1 VNYGG
6 QNKMTLQNEIAHAML
21 KVGAVELNPTDLFT
35 WASGIKSPIYCDTR
49 LTISD
54 PIIRKQLANGLAQ
67 NIKEFFPGTE
77 VVAGT
82 ATAGIPHAA
91 WVSDILDLPM
101 VYVRSKAKE
110 HGRGN
115 QIEGKYAPGQKVV
128 VVEDIVSTGGSSITA
143 VEALRA
149 AGCEVL
155 GVVCV
160 YTYNL
165 PKAEEAFDAAG
176 IKYVSLTNFDYLVE
190 AANESGAISQ
200 EQIPFLKEWHAD
212 LKAGKLQK

>member
-1 VNYGG
+1 
-6 QNKMTLQNEIAHAML
+6 MTLQNEIAHAML

-54 PIIRKQLANGLAQ
+54 PVVRKQLANGLAQ
-67 NIKEFFPGTE
+67 NIQEFFPGTE

-91 WVSDILDLPM
+91 WVSDILELPM

-165 PKAEEAFDAAG
+165 PKAEQAFEAAG
-176 IKYVSLTNFDYLVE
+176 VKYVSLTNFDYLVE
-190 AANESGAISQ
+190 AASESGAISQ

-212 LKAGKLQK
+212 LKAGKL

>member
-1 VNYGG
+1 
-6 QNKMTLQNEIAHAML
+6 MTLQNEIAHAML
-21 KVGAVELNPTDLFT
+21 KVGAVELNPTELFT
-35 WASGIKSPIYCDTR
+35 WASGIQSPIYCDTR

-54 PIIRKQLANGLAQ
+54 PVIRKQLANGLASL
-67 NIKEFFPGTE
+67 IKENFSATE
-77 VVAGT
+77 IVAGT

-115 QIEGKYAPGQKVV
+115 QIEGKYAAGQKVV

-165 PKAEEAFDAAG
+165 PRAEQAFDQAG
-176 IKYVSLTNFDYLVE
+176 IQYVSLTNFDYLIE
-190 AANESGAISQ
+190 AANESGAIQ
-200 EQIPFLKEWHAD
+200 EEDIPFLKEWHGK
-212 LKAGKLQK
+212 LKAGAL

>member
-1 VNYGG
+1 MGG
-6 QNKMTLQNEIAHAML
+6 ITMTLQNEIAHAML
-21 KVGAVELNPTDLFT
+21 KVEAVELNPTELFT
-35 WASGIKSPIYCDTR
+35 WASGIQSPIYCDTR

-54 PIIRKQLANGLAQ
+54 PVIRKQLANGLASL
-67 NIKEFFPGTE
+67 IKENFGATE
-77 VVAGT
+77 IVAGT

-115 QIEGKYAPGQKVV
+115 QIEGKYAAGQKVV

-165 PKAEEAFDAAG
+165 PRAEQAFDQAG
-176 IKYVSLTNFDYLVE
+176 IQYVSLTNFDYLIE
-190 AANESGAISQ
+190 AANESGAIQ
-200 EQIPFLKEWHAD
+200 EEDIPFLKEWHGK
-212 LKAGKLQK
+212 LKAGAL

>member
-1 VNYGG
+1 
-6 QNKMTLQNEIAHAML
+6 MTLQNEIAHAML
-21 KVGAVELNPTDLFT
+21 KVGAVELNPIELFT

-54 PIIRKQLANGLAQ
+54 PIIRKQLANGLAAV
-67 NIKEFFPGTE
+67 IKENFGATE
-77 VVAGT
+77 IVAGT

-91 WVSDILDLPM
+91 WVSDILELPM

-115 QIEGKYAPGQKVV
+115 QIEGKYAAGQKVV

-165 PKAEEAFDAAG
+165 PRAEQAFEEAG
-176 IKYVSLTNFDYLVE
+176 IQYVSLTNFDYLIE
-190 AANESGAISQ
+190 AANESGAIK
-200 EQIPFLKEWHAD
+200 EDDIPFLKEWHAK
-212 LKAGKLQK
+212 LKAGEL

>member
-1 VNYGG
+1 
-6 QNKMTLQNEIAHAML
+6 MSLQKEIAHAML
-21 KVGAVELNPTDLFT
+21 QVGAVELNPTDLFT

-54 PIIRKQLANGLAQ
+54 PTIRKQLANGLASLIQ
-67 NIKEFFPGTE
+67 ENFAACD

-91 WVSDILDLPM
+91 WVSDILELPM

-115 QIEGKYAPGQKVV
+115 QIEGKYAAGQKVV

-165 PKAEEAFDAAG
+165 PKAEDAFEAAG
-176 IKYVSLTNFDYLVE
+176 VKYISLTNFDYLIE
-190 AANESGAISQ
+190 AANESGAIQ
-200 EQIPFLKEWHAD
+200 ENQIPFLKNWHKE
-212 LKAGKLQK
+212 LKEGKLK

>member
-1 VNYGG
+1 M
-6 QNKMTLQNEIAHAML
+6 MTLQNEIAHAML
-21 KVGAVELNPTDLFT
+21 KVGAVELNPTELFT

-54 PIIRKQLANGLAQ
+54 PVIRKQLANGLAAV
-67 NIKEFFPGTE
+67 IKENFGATE
-77 VVAGT
+77 IVAGT

-91 WVSDILDLPM
+91 WVSDILELPM

-115 QIEGKYAPGQKVV
+115 QIEGKYAAGQKVV

-165 PKAEEAFDAAG
+165 PRAEQAFDEAG
-176 IKYVSLTNFDYLVE
+176 IQYVSLTNFDYLIE
-190 AANESGAISQ
+190 AANESGAIK
-200 EQIPFLKEWHAD
+200 EEDIPFLKEWHGK
-212 LKAGKLQK
+212 LKAGEL

>member
-1 VNYGG
+1 
-6 QNKMTLQNEIAHAML
+6 MTLQKEIAAGML
-21 KVGAVELNPTDLFT
+21 QVGAVELNPTDLFT
-35 WASGIKSPIYCDTR
+35 WASGIQSPIYCDTR

-54 PIIRKQLANGLAQ
+54 PAIRKQIANGLAA
-67 NIKEFFPGTE
+67 NIKEFFPEVE

-91 WVSDILDLPM
+91 WVSDILQLPM

-110 HGRGN
+110 HGRGK
-115 QIEGKYAPGQKVV
+115 QIEGKYAAGQKVV

-165 PKAEEAFDAAG
+165 PKAEKAFDEIG
-176 IKYVSLTNFDYLVE
+176 VKYVSLTNFDYLVE
-190 AANESGAISQ
+190 AASESGNVA
-200 EQIPFLKEWHAD
+200 EEHIPFLKEWHAK
-212 LKAGKLQK
+212 LKAGEL

>member
-1 VNYGG
+1 
-6 QNKMTLQNEIAHAML
+6 MTLQKDIAHAML
-21 KVGAVELNPTDLFT
+21 KVGAVELNPTNLFT

-54 PIIRKQLANGLAQ
+54 PVIRKQLANGLAQ
-67 NIKEFFPGTE
+67 NIKEFFPDTE

-91 WVSDILDLPM
+91 WVSDILELPM

-149 AGCEVL
+149 AGCEVV

-165 PKAEEAFDAAG
+165 PKAEDAFAAADV
-176 IKYVSLTNFDYLVE
+176 KYVSLTNFDYLVE
-190 AANESGAISQ
+190 AASESGAI
-200 EQIPFLKEWHAD
+200 EENQIPFLKEWHAK
-212 LKAGKLQK
+212 LKAGTL

>member
-1 VNYGG
+1 
-6 QNKMTLQNEIAHAML
+6 MSLQNEIAHAML

-54 PIIRKQLANGLAQ
+54 PVIRKQLANGLAQ
-67 NIKEFFPGTE
+67 NIKEFFPETE
-77 VVAGT
+77 VIAGT

-91 WVSDILDLPM
+91 WVSDILELPM

-115 QIEGKYAPGQKVV
+115 QIEGKYTAGQKVV

-149 AGCEVL
+149 AGCEVV

-165 PKAEEAFDAAG
+165 PKAEQAFDAAG
-176 IKYVSLTNFDYLVE
+176 VKYVSLTNFDYLVE
-190 AANESGAISQ
+190 AANESGTISQ
-200 EQIPFLKEWHAD
+200 DQIPFLKEWHAD
-212 LKAGKLQK
+212 LKAGNLQK

>member
-1 VNYGG
+1 
-6 QNKMTLQNEIAHAML
+6 MSLQKDIAHAML

-54 PIIRKQLANGLAQ
+54 PVIRKQLANGLAQ
-67 NIKEFFPGTE
+67 NIKEFFPETE
-77 VVAGT
+77 LVAGT

-91 WVSDILDLPM
+91 WVSDILELPM

-115 QIEGKYAPGQKVV
+115 QIEGKYTAGQKVV

-149 AGCEVL
+149 AGCEVV

-165 PKAEEAFDAAG
+165 PKAEDAFAAAG
-176 IKYVSLTNFDYLVE
+176 VKYVSLTNFDYLVE
-190 AANESGAISQ
+190 AATESGAVAA
-200 EQIPFLKEWHAD
+200 EQIPFLKDWHAK
-212 LKAGKLQK
+212 LKAGEL

>member
-1 VNYGG
+1 
-6 QNKMTLQNEIAHAML
+6 MTLQNEIAHAML
-21 KVGAVELNPTDLFT
+21 KVGAVELSPNDLFT

-54 PIIRKQLANGLAQ
+54 PVIRKQLAQGLAK
-67 NIKEFFPGTE
+67 NIQEFFPETA

-91 WVSDILDLPM
+91 WVSDILELPM

-115 QIEGKYAPGQKVV
+115 QIEGKYSAGQKVV

-165 PKAEEAFDAAG
+165 PRAEQAFADADV
-176 IKYVSLTNFDYLVE
+176 KYVSLTNFDSLIE
-190 AANESGAISQ
+190 AATESGAIKA
-200 EQIPFLKEWHAD
+200 EDIPFLKDWHAK
-212 LKAGKLQK
+212 LKAGALK

>member
-1 VNYGG
+1 
-6 QNKMTLQNEIAHAML
+6 MTLQNEIAHAML
-21 KVGAVELNPTDLFT
+21 KVGAVELNPTELFT

-54 PIIRKQLANGLAQ
+54 PVIRKQLANGLAAI
-67 NIKEFFPGTE
+67 IKENFEGTE
-77 VVAGT
+77 IVAGT
-82 ATAGIPHAA
+82 TTAGIPHAA

-115 QIEGKYAPGQKVV
+115 QIEGKYATGQKVI

-165 PKAEEAFDAAG
+165 PRAEQAFDEAG
-176 IKYVSLTNFDYLVE
+176 IKYVSLTNFDYLIE
-190 AANESGAISQ
+190 AANESGAIK
-200 EQIPFLKEWHAD
+200 EDDIPFLKDWHAK
-212 LKAGKLQK
+212 LKAGEL

>member
-1 VNYGG
+1 
-6 QNKMTLQNEIAHAML
+6 MSLQNEIAHAML

-54 PIIRKQLANGLAQ
+54 PVIRKQLAKGLAQ
-67 NIKEFFPGTE
+67 NIKDFFPETE
-77 VVAGT
+77 LVAGT

-91 WVSDILDLPM
+91 WVSDILELPM

-115 QIEGKYAPGQKVV
+115 QIEGKYKAGQKVV

-149 AGCEVL
+149 AGCEVV

-176 IKYVSLTNFDYLVE
+176 VKYVSLTNFDYLVE

-200 EQIPFLKEWHAD
+200 DQIPFLKEWHEK
-212 LKAGKLQK
+212 LKAGEL

>member
-1 VNYGG
+1 
-6 QNKMTLQNEIAHAML
+6 MSLQNEIAHAML

-54 PIIRKQLANGLAQ
+54 PVIRKQLANGLAQ
-67 NIKEFFPGTE
+67 NIKEFFPETE
-77 VVAGT
+77 LVAGT

-91 WVSDILDLPM
+91 WVSDILELPM

-115 QIEGKYAPGQKVV
+115 QIEGKYTAGQKVV

-149 AGCEVL
+149 AGCEVV

-165 PKAEEAFDAAG
+165 PKAEQAFDAVG
-176 IKYVSLTNFDYLVE
+176 VKYVSLTNFDYLVE
-190 AANESGAISQ
+190 AANESGTISQ
-200 EQIPFLKEWHAD
+200 DQIPFLKEWHAK
-212 LKAGKLQK
+212 LKAGEL

>member
-1 VNYGG
+1 
-6 QNKMTLQNEIAHAML
+6 MSLQKQIAHAML
-21 KVGAVELNPTDLFT
+21 EVGAVELNPTELFT

-54 PIIRKQLANGLAQ
+54 PKIRKQLANGLAQ
-67 NIKEFFPGTE
+67 NIQQFFPGTE

-91 WVSDILDLPM
+91 WVSDILELPM

-115 QIEGKYAPGQKVV
+115 QIEGKYSAGQKVV

-149 AGCEVL
+149 AGCEVV

-165 PKAEEAFDAAG
+165 PKAEDAFAAAG
-176 IKYVSLTNFDYLVE
+176 VKYVSLTNFDYLVE
-190 AANESGAISQ
+190 AASESGAI
-200 EQIPFLKEWHAD
+200 EENQIPFLKEWHAK
-212 LKAGKLQK
+212 LKAGELK

>member
-1 VNYGG
+1 MGG
-6 QNKMTLQNEIAHAML
+6 IKMALQKEIAHAML
-21 KVGAVELNPTDLFT
+21 QVRAVELNPTDLFT

-54 PIIRKQLANGLAQ
+54 PVIRKQIAKGLAQ
-67 NIKEFFPGTE
+67 NIQEFFPDTA

-91 WVSDILDLPM
+91 WVSDILECPM
-101 VYVRSKAKE
+101 VYVRSKAKD

-115 QIEGKYAPGQKVV
+115 QIEGKINAGQKVV
-128 VVEDIVSTGGSSITA
+128 VVEDIISTGGSSITA

-149 AGCEVL
+149 AGCEVV

-165 PKAEEAFDAAG
+165 PRAEKAFDEAG
-176 IKYVSLTNFDYLVE
+176 VKYVSLTNFDYLVE
-190 AANESGAISQ
+190 AASESGAISVD
-200 EQIPFLKEWHAD
+200 QIPFLKEWHAK
-212 LKAGKLQK
+212 LKAGEL

>member
-1 VNYGG
+1 
-6 QNKMTLQNEIAHAML
+6 MSLQNEIAHAML

-54 PIIRKQLANGLAQ
+54 PVIRKQLANGLAQ
-67 NIKEFFPGTE
+67 NIKEFFPETE
-77 VVAGT
+77 LVAGT

-91 WVSDILDLPM
+91 WVSDILELPM

-115 QIEGKYAPGQKVV
+115 QIEGKYTAGQKVV

-149 AGCEVL
+149 AGCEVV

-165 PKAEEAFDAAG
+165 PKAEQAFDAAG
-176 IKYVSLTNFDYLVE
+176 VKYVSLTNFDYLVE

-200 EQIPFLKEWHAD
+200 DQIPFLKEWHAD
-212 LKAGKLQK
+212 LKAGNLQK

>member
-1 VNYGG
+1 
-6 QNKMTLQNEIAHAML
+6 MSLQKEIAHAML
-21 KVGAVELNPTDLFT
+21 KVGAVELNPTELFT

-67 NIKEFFPGTE
+67 NIKEFFPETE

-91 WVSDILDLPM
+91 WVSDILELPM

-115 QIEGKYAPGQKVV
+115 QIEGKYAEGQKVV

-149 AGCEVL
+149 AGCEVV

-165 PKAEEAFDAAG
+165 PKAEKAFDEIG
-176 IKYVSLTNFDYLVE
+176 VKYVSLTNFDYLVE
-190 AANESGAISQ
+190 AANESGAIQ
-200 EQIPFLKEWHAD
+200 TDQIPFLKEWHSK
-212 LKAGKLQK
+212 LKAGEL

>member
-1 VNYGG
+1 
-6 QNKMTLQNEIAHAML
+6 MSLQKEIALGML
-21 KVGAVELNPTDLFT
+21 QVGAVELNPTDLFT

-54 PIIRKQLANGLAQ
+54 VKIRKQIANGLAQ
-67 NIKEFFPGTE
+67 NIKKFFPETE

-91 WVSDILDLPM
+91 WVSDILELPM
-101 VYVRSKAKE
+101 VYVRSKAKG

-115 QIEGKYAPGQKVV
+115 QIEGKYKEGQKVV

-149 AGCEVL
+149 AGCEVV

-165 PKAEEAFDAAG
+165 PRAEQAFEEAG
-176 IKYVSLTNFDYLVE
+176 VKYVSLTNFDFLVE
-190 AANESGAISQ
+190 AATESGAID
-200 EQIPFLKEWHAD
+200 EKHIPFLKEWHAK
-212 LKAGKLQK
+212 LKAGEL

>member
-1 VNYGG
+1 MGG
-6 QNKMTLQNEIAHAML
+6 ITMTLQNEIAHAML
-21 KVGAVELNPTDLFT
+21 KVGAVELNPTELFT

-54 PIIRKQLANGLAQ
+54 PVIRKQLANGLASL
-67 NIKEFFPGTE
+67 IKENFGATE
-77 VVAGT
+77 IVAGT

-91 WVSDILDLPM
+91 WVSDILELPM

-115 QIEGKYAPGQKVV
+115 QIEGKYAAGQKVV

-165 PKAEEAFDAAG
+165 PRAEQAFEEAG
-176 IKYVSLTNFDYLVE
+176 IKYVSLTNFDYLIE
-190 AANESGAISQ
+190 AANESGAIK
-200 EQIPFLKEWHAD
+200 EEDIPFLKDWHGK
-212 LKAGKLQK
+212 LKAGEL

>member
-1 VNYGG
+1 
-6 QNKMTLQNEIAHAML
+6 MTLQNEIAHAML
-21 KVGAVELNPTDLFT
+21 KVGAVELNPTELFT

-54 PIIRKQLANGLAQ
+54 PVIRKQLANGLAAV
-67 NIKEFFPGTE
+67 IKENFGATE
-77 VVAGT
+77 IVAGT

-91 WVSDILDLPM
+91 WVSDILELPM

-115 QIEGKYAPGQKVV
+115 QIEGKYAAGQKVV

-165 PKAEEAFDAAG
+165 PRAEQAFDEAG
-176 IKYVSLTNFDYLVE
+176 IQYVSLTNFDYLIE
-190 AANESGAISQ
+190 AANESGTIK
-200 EQIPFLKEWHAD
+200 EEDIPFLKEWHSK
-212 LKAGKLQK
+212 LKAGEL

>member
-1 VNYGG
+1 
-6 QNKMTLQNEIAHAML
+6 MLQKQIAHAML
-21 KVGAVELNPTDLFT
+21 QVGAVELNPTDLFT
-35 WASGIKSPIYCDTR
+35 WASGIQSPIYCDTR

-54 PIIRKQLANGLAQ
+54 PAIRKQLANGLAQ
-67 NIKEFFPGTE
+67 NIKEFFPDTE

-91 WVSDILDLPM
+91 WVSDILELPM

-115 QIEGKYAPGQKVV
+115 QIEGKYKAGQKVV

-149 AGCEVL
+149 AGCEVV

-165 PKAEEAFDAAG
+165 PKAEEAFDSAG
-176 IKYVSLTNFDYLVE
+176 VKYVSLTNFDYLVE
-190 AANESGAISQ
+190 AATESGTVAAD
-200 EQIPFLKEWHAD
+200 QIPFLKEWHAK
-212 LKAGKLQK
+212 LKAGEL

>member
-1 VNYGG
+1 
-6 QNKMTLQNEIAHAML
+6 MTLQNEIAHAML
-21 KVGAVELNPTDLFT
+21 KVGAVELNPTELFT
-35 WASGIKSPIYCDTR
+35 WASGIQSPIYCDTR

-54 PIIRKQLANGLAQ
+54 PIIRKQLANGLAAV
-67 NIKEFFPGTE
+67 IKENFGATE
-77 VVAGT
+77 IVAGT

-91 WVSDILDLPM
+91 WVSDILELPM

-115 QIEGKYAPGQKVV
+115 QIEGKYAAGQKVV

-165 PKAEEAFDAAG
+165 PRAEQAFDEAG
-176 IKYVSLTNFDYLVE
+176 IQYVSLTNFDYLIE
-190 AANESGAISQ
+190 AANESGAIK
-200 EQIPFLKEWHAD
+200 EDDIPFLKEWHAK
-212 LKAGKLQK
+212 LKAGEL

>member
-1 VNYGG
+1 
-6 QNKMTLQNEIAHAML
+6 MTLQNEIAHAML
-21 KVGAVELNPTDLFT
+21 KVGAVELNPTELFT
-35 WASGIKSPIYCDTR
+35 WASGIKSPIYSDTR

-54 PIIRKQLANGLAQ
+54 PVIRKQLANGLASL
-67 NIKEFFPGTE
+67 IKENFGTTE
-77 VVAGT
+77 IVAGT

-91 WVSDILDLPM
+91 WVSDILELPM

-115 QIEGKYAPGQKVV
+115 QIEGKYAAGQKVV

-165 PKAEEAFDAAG
+165 PRAEQAFEEAG
-176 IKYVSLTNFDYLVE
+176 IKYVSLTNFDYLIE
-190 AANESGAISQ
+190 AANESGTIK
-200 EQIPFLKEWHAD
+200 EEDIPFLKDWHGK
-212 LKAGKLQK
+212 LKAGEL

>member
-1 VNYGG
+1 
-6 QNKMTLQNEIAHAML
+6 MSLQNEIAHAML

-54 PIIRKQLANGLAQ
+54 PVIRKQLANGLAQ
-67 NIKEFFPGTE
+67 NIKEFFPETE
-77 VVAGT
+77 LVAGT

-91 WVSDILDLPM
+91 WVSDILELPM

-115 QIEGKYAPGQKVV
+115 QIEGKYTAGQKVV

-149 AGCEVL
+149 AGCEVV

-176 IKYVSLTNFDYLVE
+176 VKYVSLTNFDYLVE

-200 EQIPFLKEWHAD
+200 DQIPFLKEWHAK
-212 LKAGKLQK
+212 LKAGEL

>member
-1 VNYGG
+1 
-6 QNKMTLQNEIAHAML
+6 MSLQNEIAHAML

-54 PIIRKQLANGLAQ
+54 PVIRKQLANGLAQ
-67 NIKEFFPGTE
+67 NIKEFFPETE
-77 VVAGT
+77 LVAGT

-91 WVSDILDLPM
+91 WVSDILELPM

-115 QIEGKYAPGQKVV
+115 QIEGKYKAGQKVV

-149 AGCEVL
+149 AGCEVV

-165 PKAEEAFDAAG
+165 PKAEEAFEAAG
-176 IKYVSLTNFDYLVE
+176 VKYVSLTNFDYLVE

-200 EQIPFLKEWHAD
+200 DQIPFLKEWHSK
-212 LKAGKLQK
+212 LKAGTL

>member
-1 VNYGG
+1 
-6 QNKMTLQNEIAHAML
+6 MTLQNEIAHAML
-21 KVGAVELNPTDLFT
+21 KVGAVELNPTELFT

-54 PIIRKQLANGLAQ
+54 PAIRKQLAHGLASV
-67 NIKEFFPGTE
+67 IKEHFGATE
-77 VVAGT
+77 IVAGT

-115 QIEGKYAPGQKVV
+115 QIEGKYAAGQKVV

-165 PKAEEAFDAAG
+165 PRAEQAFDEAG
-176 IKYVSLTNFDYLVE
+176 IQYVSLTNFDYLIE
-190 AANESGAISQ
+190 AANESGAIK
-200 EQIPFLKEWHAD
+200 EQDIPFLKDWHAK
-212 LKAGKLQK
+212 LKAGEL

>member
-1 VNYGG
+1 
-6 QNKMTLQNEIAHAML
+6 MTLQNEIAHAML
-21 KVGAVELNPTDLFT
+21 KVGAVELNPTELFT

-54 PIIRKQLANGLAQ
+54 PIIRKQLANGLAAV
-67 NIKEFFPGTE
+67 IKEHFG
-77 VVAGT
+77 
-82 ATAGIPHAA
+82 AT
-91 WVSDILDLPM
+91 
-101 VYVRSKAKE
+101 VRSKAKE

-115 QIEGKYAPGQKVV
+115 QIEGKYAAGQKVV

-165 PKAEEAFDAAG
+165 PRAEQAFDEAG
-176 IKYVSLTNFDYLVE
+176 IQYVSLTNFDYLIE
-190 AANESGAISQ
+190 AANESGAIK
-200 EQIPFLKEWHAD
+200 EDDIPFLKEWHAK
-212 LKAGKLQK
+212 LKAGEL

>member
-1 VNYGG
+1 
-6 QNKMTLQNEIAHAML
+6 MILQNEIAHAML
-21 KVGAVELNPTDLFT
+21 KVGAVELNPTELFT

-54 PIIRKQLANGLAQ
+54 PAIRKQLANGLAAV
-67 NIKEFFPGTE
+67 IKENFGATE
-77 VVAGT
+77 IVAGT

-91 WVSDILDLPM
+91 WVSDILELPM

-115 QIEGKYAPGQKVV
+115 QIEGKYAAGQKVV

-165 PKAEEAFDAAG
+165 PRAEQAFDEAG
-176 IKYVSLTNFDYLVE
+176 IQYISLTNFDYLIE
-190 AANESGAISQ
+190 AANESGAIK
-200 EQIPFLKEWHAD
+200 EEDIPFLKEWHGK
-212 LKAGKLQK
+212 LKAGEL

>member
-1 VNYGG
+1 
-6 QNKMTLQNEIAHAML
+6 MTLQNEIAHAML
-21 KVGAVELNPTDLFT
+21 KVGAVELNPTELFT

-54 PIIRKQLANGLAQ
+54 PVIRKQLANGLASL
-67 NIKEFFPGTE
+67 IKENFGPTE
-77 VVAGT
+77 IVAGT

-115 QIEGKYAPGQKVV
+115 QIEGKYAAGQKVV

-165 PKAEEAFDAAG
+165 PRAEQAFEEAG
-176 IKYVSLTNFDYLVE
+176 IQYVSLTNFDYLIE
-190 AANESGAISQ
+190 AANESGAIQ
-200 EQIPFLKEWHAD
+200 EEDIPFLKDWHGK
-212 LKAGKLQK
+212 LKAGEL

>member
-1 VNYGG
+1 
-6 QNKMTLQNEIAHAML
+6 MTLQNEIAHAML
-21 KVGAVELNPTDLFT
+21 KVGAVELNPTELFT

-54 PIIRKQLANGLAQ
+54 PVIRKQLANGLASV
-67 NIKEFFPGTE
+67 IKESFGATE
-77 VVAGT
+77 IVAGT

-91 WVSDILDLPM
+91 WVSDILALPM

-165 PKAEEAFDAAG
+165 PRAEQAFDEAG
-176 IKYVSLTNFDYLVE
+176 IQYVSLTNFDYLIE
-190 AANESGAISQ
+190 AANESGAIKQ
-200 EQIPFLKEWHAD
+200 EDIPFLKDWHSK
-212 LKAGKLQK
+212 LKAGEL

>member
-1 VNYGG
+1 
-6 QNKMTLQNEIAHAML
+6 MSLQKQIAHAML
-21 KVGAVELNPTDLFT
+21 QVGAVELNPTDLFT

-54 PIIRKQLANGLAQ
+54 PAIRKQLANGLVQ
-67 NIKEFFPGTE
+67 NIKEFFPESE

-91 WVSDILDLPM
+91 WVSDILELPM

-110 HGRGN
+110 HGRGK
-115 QIEGKYAPGQKVV
+115 QIEGKFAPGQKVV

-149 AGCEVL
+149 AGCEVV

-165 PKAEEAFDAAG
+165 PKAEEAFEAAG
-176 IKYVSLTNFDYLVE
+176 VKYVSLTNFDYLVE
-190 AANESGAISQ
+190 AASESGKIS
-200 EQIPFLKEWHAD
+200 EDQIPFLKNWHAD
-212 LKAGKLQK
+212 LKAGNLK

>member
-1 VNYGG
+1 
-6 QNKMTLQNEIAHAML
+6 MTLQKEIAAAML
-21 KVGAVELNPTDLFT
+21 QVGAVELNPTELFT

-54 PIIRKQLANGLAQ
+54 PAIRKQIANGLAA
-67 NIKEFFPGTE
+67 NIKEFFPEVE

-82 ATAGIPHAA
+82 ATAGIPHSA
-91 WVSDILDLPM
+91 WVSDILQLPM

-110 HGRGN
+110 HGRGK
-115 QIEGKYAPGQKVV
+115 QIEGKYAAGQKVV

-165 PKAEEAFDAAG
+165 PKAEKAFDEIG
-176 IKYVSLTNFDYLVE
+176 VKYVSLTNFDYLVE
-190 AANESGAISQ
+190 AASESGNVS
-200 EQIPFLKEWHAD
+200 EEHIPFLKEWHAK
-212 LKAGKLQK
+212 LKAGEL